1 MTEAFRIVLLG
12 FSEFERRT
20 LASCFR
26 LASSRVPRYQHVQ
39 QLADADFVVADADHT
54 PSVQLV
60 AATERLA
67 QTVFIGWRAPPGSI
81 AWMNRPIDPLH
92 VMRELDAM
100 VDSSAREAA
109 AQSAARVQPHEH
121 ALGPV
126 QVVRPLPPLPSL
138 PAETA
143 SADVMMGR
151 TADGHAPELVPE
163 ADVSQEPAAPEL
175 ADAAVGRASDA
186 FAAPLCSDVGTPAG
200 PAPAD
205 QSARAAP
212 TSPAAPVEE
221 RLPGGESVWPV
232 FIPDNVPAGPQAG
245 TAAVPAV
252 PETAARPR
260 ALLVDDSDI
269 ALRFLESRLK
279 PWGLALERA
288 GSSERALERLAAAHY
303 EFVFLDVELGDA
315 SPMDGLALCQH
326 IKRRQAASG
335 VAVFL
340 VSAHQSQLDRARGN
354 LAGCDGY
361 LGKPLQEAELERLLK
376 RHGLRRSPAAQVPAA
391 DGT

>member
-1 MTEAFRIVLLG
+1 
-12 FSEFERRT
+12 
-20 LASCFR
+20 
-26 LASSRVPRYQHVQ
+26 
-39 QLADADFVVADADHT
+39 
-54 PSVQLV
+54 
-60 AATERLA
+60 
-67 QTVFIGWRAPPGSI
+67 
-81 AWMNRPIDPLH
+81 
-92 VMRELDAM
+92 
-100 VDSSAREAA
+100 
-109 AQSAARVQPHEH
+109 
-121 ALGPV
+121 
-126 QVVRPLPPLPSL
+126 
-138 PAETA
+138 
-143 SADVMMGR
+143 
-151 TADGHAPELVPE
+151 
-163 ADVSQEPAAPEL
+163 
-175 ADAAVGRASDA
+175 
-186 FAAPLCSDVGTPAG
+186 
-200 PAPAD
+200 
-205 QSARAAP
+205 
-212 TSPAAPVEE
+212 
-221 RLPGGESVWPV
+221 V
-232 FIPDNVPAGPQAG
+232 FIPDSVPAGPQAG